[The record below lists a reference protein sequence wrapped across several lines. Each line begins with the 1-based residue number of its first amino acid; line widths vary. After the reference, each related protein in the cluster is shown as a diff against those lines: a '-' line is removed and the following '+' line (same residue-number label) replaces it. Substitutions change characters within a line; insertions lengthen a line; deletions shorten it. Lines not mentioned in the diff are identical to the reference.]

1 MSAFEIIDN
10 LNKINYIFNQKNKDK
25 YDDYE
30 LVEKKYDEIVKQI
43 FKSPSYEDKKNMVT
57 G

>member
-43 FKSPSYEDKKNMVT
+43 FKSPSYEDKKK
-57 G
+57 

>member
-1 MSAFEIIDN
+1 MSAFEIIVN